1 MPCAASFRQDIL
13 RGESTRAE
21 ICGALSHYAVFGVP
35 ILEYLGDAGKKLKGE
50 PGEGIWDSTSHDFQP
65 PPG

>member
-13 RGESTRAE
+13 QGESTRAE
-21 ICGALSHYAVFGVP
+21 ICGSKKIGLVFGVP

-50 PGEGIWDSTSHDFQP
+50 PGEGI
-65 PPG
+65 